1 MTDRSP
7 RSPYWALA
15 LPGLALAASVARW
28 LMQGSGN
35 VYTTS
40 AKRFY
45 LPDPDLGWRI
55 APESPFWL
63 GLDMI
68 AVVAVFTASLGVVAW
83 FVTQRERTQGQ
94 PWKPARIALWVM
106 AVVPLAVPL
115 WAFSGGL
122 APANAREDLPPGVIG
137 PPPGGFE
144 GSLAGL
150 PAGTYELVPKSDS
163 SITARIKAGGEEFDT
178 RFSGNLAAT
187 VAFDPSDLG
196 GAIAARVRVDTASV
210 DTGVTMR
217 SEHAASHDYLDAERF
232 PEIALEIDKLTS
244 SRQGTSPGELV
255 FWADGALTLMGKRI
269 TVPVQGT
276 VRALDEAGRQ
286 RIGSTKPAMVV
297 TADFTL
303 MVAET
308 PLSPK
313 DFERDR
319 IPIQAV
325 LILTQT
331 SSERA
336 SGLDKPH

>member
-1 MTDRSP
+1 MTERSP

-15 LPGLALAASVARW
+15 LSGLALAASVARW
-28 LMQGSGN
+28 LLQGSGN
-35 VYTTS
+35 VYTTPG
-40 AKRFY
+40 KRFY

-55 APESPFWL
+55 APESPPWL
-63 GLDMI
+63 GLD
-68 AVVAVFTASLGVVAW
+68 AVAALAVFTASLGVVAW
-83 FVTQRERTQGQ
+83 FVRQRERTQGHL
-94 PWKPARIALWVM
+94 WKPARVALWAM

-122 APANAREDLPPGVIG
+122 APAGAREDLPPGVIG

-150 PAGTYELVPKSDS
+150 PAGTYELVPKSES

-187 VAFDPSDLG
+187 VTFQPARPEEPVV
-196 GAIAARVRVDTASV
+196 ARVRVDTASV
-210 DTGVTMR
+210 DTGVRMR

-232 PEIALEIDKLTS
+232 PEIALEIGKLTS
-244 SRQGTSPGELV
+244 SRQGVSPGELV
-255 FWADGALTLMGKRI
+255 FWADGTLTFMDKRI
-269 TVPVQGT
+269 VVPVQGT

-297 TADFTL
+297 AADFTL
-303 MVAET
+303 MVADT

-319 IPIQAV
+319 IPVQAV

-331 SSERA
+331 ASERA
-336 SGLDKPH
+336 SALDKPQ